1 MPRMVTICTPVS
13 ANFFAQPVD
22 QDLDGFQV
30 DVRVVRKDAV
40 QDLLLV
46 HRFAAF
52 LDQHSQNRMF
62 TWG

>member
-13 ANFFAQPVD
+13 ANFLRKRWTT
-22 QDLDGFQV
+22 LDRFQV
-30 DVRVVRKDAV
+30 DVRIVGQDPV

-46 HRFAAF
+46 DRFAAF
-52 LDQHSQNRMF
+52 LDQRAQRVF